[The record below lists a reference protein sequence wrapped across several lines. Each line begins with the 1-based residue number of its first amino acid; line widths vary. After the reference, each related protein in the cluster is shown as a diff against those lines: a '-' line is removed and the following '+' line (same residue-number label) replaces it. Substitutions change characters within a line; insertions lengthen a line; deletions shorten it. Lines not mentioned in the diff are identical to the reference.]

1 MKYKDKIC
9 DAFEALG
16 NELDAK
22 YDQELNG
29 VRDQDSINIDDIENK
44 IMEKIDKMVESKLNS
59 MTPVTNESDTN
70 DQAGNENIE
79 NNGGDDNEN

>member
-22 YDQELNG
+22 YDQEING
-29 VRDQDSINIDDIENK
+29 VRDQDSISIDEIENK
-44 IMEKIDKMVESKLNS
+44 IMEKIDKMVETKLNS
-59 MTPVTNESDTN
+59 ITPATNEPESIDQVGN
-70 DQAGNENIE
+70 DNIE

>member
-22 YDQELNG
+22 CDQEING
-29 VRDQDSINIDDIENK
+29 VRDQDSINIDKIENN
-44 IMEKIDKMVESKLNS
+44 IMEKIDTMIENKLNS
-59 MTPVTNESDTN
+59 MTPAPNEPDTN
-70 DQAGNENIE
+70 DQVENNIE
-79 NNGGDDNEN
+79 NNGGDNNES

>member
-22 YDQELNG
+22 YDLEFNKI
-29 VRDQDSINIDDIENK
+29 RDQDSINIDEIENK
-44 IMEKIDKMVESKLNS
+44 IMEKIDKMVETKLNS
-59 MTPVTNESDTN
+59 MTPASNELETN
-70 DQAGNENIE
+70 DQAKNENIK
-79 NNGGDDNEN
+79 NNGGDNNED

>member
-22 YDQELNG
+22 YGQETNG
-29 VRDQDSINIDDIENK
+29 VRDQDSINIDKIENK

-59 MTPVTNESDTN
+59 MTPATNEPETN
-70 DQAGNENIE
+70 GQAENENIK
-79 NNGGDDNEN
+79 NNGGDNNED

>member
-9 DAFEALG
+9 DAFEAIG

-29 VRDQDSINIDDIENK
+29 VRDQDSINIDEIENK
-44 IMEKIDKMVESKLNS
+44 IMEKIDKMVETKLNS
-59 MTPVTNESDTN
+59 ITPATNEPDN
-70 DQAGNENIE
+70 IDQAENENME

>member
-9 DAFEALG
+9 DAFEVLN

-22 YDQELNG
+22 CDQETNG
-29 VRDQDSINIDDIENK
+29 VRDQDSIDIDEIENK

-59 MTPVTNESDTN
+59 MTPATNEPEIN
-70 DQAGNENIE
+70 DQAENKNIE
-79 NNGGDDNEN
+79 NNGGYNNED

>member
-29 VRDQDSINIDDIENK
+29 VRDQDSINIDEIENK
-44 IMEKIDKMVESKLNS
+44 IMEKIDKMVETKLNS
-59 MTPVTNESDTN
+59 ITPATKEPELN
-70 DQAGNENIE
+70 DQADNENIE

>member
-9 DAFEALG
+9 DALEALG

-44 IMEKIDKMVESKLNS
+44 IMEKIDKMVEIKLNS
-59 MTPVTNESDTN
+59 MTPAINEPESI
-70 DQAGNENIE
+70 DQADNDNIE
-79 NNGGDDNEN
+79 NNGGDNNES

>member
-22 YDQELNG
+22 YDQETNG
-29 VRDQDSINIDDIENK
+29 VRDLDSINIDDIENK
-44 IMEKIDKMVESKLNS
+44 IMEKIDKMVETKLNS
-59 MTPVTNESDTN
+59 MTPEPNEPDTH
-70 DQAGNENIE
+70 DQAENKNIE
-79 NNGGDDNEN
+79 NNGGDNNED